1 MKKLFYYLTNHL
13 NNVLRSSVSEQRKFL
28 FFPICSLSSLL
39 FNRNINNVRIGSD
52 IAQAAFFFCYS
63 LTKKDKY
70 RKEILIPLFKPF
82 AWSAAKTGATAP
94 LLL

>member
-52 IAQAAFFFCYS
+52 VAPAAFFCCYS
-63 LTKKDKY
+63 LTRKYKY
-70 RKEILIPLFKPF
+70 RKEILIPTFKPF
-82 AWSAAKTGATAP
+82 AWSAARTGATAP